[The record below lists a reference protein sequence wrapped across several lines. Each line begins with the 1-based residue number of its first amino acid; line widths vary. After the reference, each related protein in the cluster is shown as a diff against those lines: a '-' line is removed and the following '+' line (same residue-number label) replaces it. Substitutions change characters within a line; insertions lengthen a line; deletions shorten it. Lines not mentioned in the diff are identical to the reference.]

1 MHRTS
6 VHAPAQVVA
15 LLALTIAACETGGSS
30 TPLPD
35 ANLTLP
41 MCTGVVYD
49 SCTSNAGCMSM
60 NCKLYDQSG
69 IQVCTQACDA
79 THPCPTQ
86 NGAAAE
92 CNNRGLCKPPAA
104 NACHP

>member
-1 MHRTS
+1 MRCL
-6 VHAPAQVVA
+6 AIA
-15 LLALTIAACETGGSS
+15 LLLSTAACETGGSS
-30 TPLPD
+30 TLPD
-35 ANLTLP
+35 ANLSLP

-49 SCTSNAGCMSM
+49 SCLSNTGCMSM
-60 NCKLYDQSG
+60 NCKLYDQDG

-79 THPCPTQ
+79 NNPCPMQ
-86 NGAAAE
+86 NGQAAS